1 MIQTTLSSTG
11 LPCAYSHFR
20 KPVQP
25 PFIVY
30 LGNGQT
36 TFGADDTWYYTNNQY
51 RIEYYFTE
59 KNEVNEKAI
68 EEALLRDGFNYD
80 KSEDTYIENEGL
92 FLIYY
97 YV

>member
-1 MIQTTLSSTG
+1 MIQETLLKTK

-20 KPVQP
+20 QPVQP

-36 TFGADDTWYYTNNQY
+36 TFGADNTWAYRNNQY
-51 RIEYYFTE
+51 QVEYYFTE
-59 KNEVNEKAI
+59 KNEQNEKAI
-68 EEALLRDGFNYD
+68 EDTLLQDGFNYE
-80 KSEDTYIENEGL
+80 KSEDSYIEDEGL
-92 FLIYY
+92 FVIYY

>member
-1 MIQTTLSSTG
+1 MIQDTLKSIG

-25 PFIVY
+25 PFITY

-36 TFGADDTWYYTNNQY
+36 TFGADNTWHYTNNEYQ
-51 RIEYYFTE
+51 IEYYFTE
-59 KNEVNEKAI
+59 KNEANERAI

-80 KSEDTYIENEGL
+80 KSEDAYIESEGL
-92 FLIYY
+92 FVIYY

>member
-1 MIQTTLSSTG
+1 MIQDTLKSIG

-20 KPVQP
+20 EPVKP
-25 PFIVY
+25 PFITY

-36 TFGADDTWYYTNNQY
+36 TFGADNTWHYTNNEYQ
-51 RIEYYFTE
+51 IEYYFTE
-59 KNEVNEKAI
+59 KNEANEKAI

-80 KSEDTYIENEGL
+80 KSEDAYIESEGL
-92 FLIYY
+92 FVIYY

>member
-1 MIQTTLSSTG
+1 MIQQTLISTG
-11 LPCAYSHFR
+11 LPCAYAHFK
-20 KPVQP
+20 KPVTP
-25 PFIVY
+25 PFLVY

-36 TFGADDTWYYTNNQY
+36 TFGADNTWVYTNNQY

-59 KNEVNEKAI
+59 KNEQNEKAI

-80 KSEDTYIENEGL
+80 KSEDSFIEDEGL
-92 FLIYY
+92 FVIYY

>member
-1 MIQTTLSSTG
+1 MIQETLLKTK

-20 KPVQP
+20 QPVQP

-36 TFGADDTWYYTNNQY
+36 TFGADNTWAYRNNQY
-51 RIEYYFTE
+51 QVEYYFTE
-59 KNEVNEKAI
+59 KNEQNEKAI
-68 EEALLRDGFNYD
+68 EDTLLQDGFNYD
-80 KSEDTYIENEGL
+80 KSEDSYIESEGL
-92 FLIYY
+92 FVIYY